1 MTFSFKYVFLKSDSK
16 LGKITE
22 RFRILKKKKEEM
34 NKVKQF
40 INPKKTNSL
49 FLYFRFSEYSESI
62 WQVLSKS

>member
-1 MTFSFKYVFLKSDSK
+1 MIFSFKYVFLKSESK

-22 RFRILKKKKEEM
+22 KFRILKKNEEM

-40 INPKKTNSL
+40 INPKKKKNSL